1 MDAENA
7 QAIIYAKESDEI
19 LKKLSLKSS
28 EGGFKITILW
38 LPEKMHPVCANKLLK
53 LLEEPPEKTIF
64 LLVSEAPEMILP
76 TILSRTQRMN
86 VRKSNGIAKN
96 SKIMQG
102 CVMEWKLFHRI
113 YARITTCKRY
123 LVGNS
128 GASSFSVPR

>member
-86 VRKSNGIAKN
+86 VRKIDEAGHRPRIADQ
-96 SKIMQG
+96 IRHPACRQP
-102 CVMEWKLFHRI
+102 FH
-113 YARITTCKRY
+113 CPSGKRELY
-123 LVGNS
+123 QSTGNY
-128 GASSFSVPR
+128 SSE